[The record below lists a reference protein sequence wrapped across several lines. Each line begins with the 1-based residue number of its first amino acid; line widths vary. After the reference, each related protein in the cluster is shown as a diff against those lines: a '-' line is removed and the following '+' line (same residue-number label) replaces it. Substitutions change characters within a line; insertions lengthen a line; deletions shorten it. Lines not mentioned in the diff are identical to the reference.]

1 MGFSARI
8 ANGFVANLSPLIDVL
23 ANSLSVTFN
32 DLAINQLPWPRPKRR
47 GFFLRE
53 TRGRGARAHRAGLQI
68 GFAQVKQTLTSG
80 ARNKI
85 YQ

>member
-47 GFFLRE
+47 GFFYGKQGGVEHAHTVPGYKLGLR
-53 TRGRGARAHRAGLQI
+53 R
-68 GFAQVKQTLTSG
+68 
-80 ARNKI
+80 
-85 YQ
+85 